1 MTPFFTFLQSWM
13 TPLFIIPFY
22 PIAPLFLQSHIT
34 QWPFFHCGICILV
47 IDRLEFFKVMLFHV
61 WPQWPPFYNWLPND
75 PQFCGF
81 FYPNDPT
88 FIALGTEW
96 PGFYSSC
103 LLNDPIFWR
112 VHILPDRPLLLT
124 WSRHIPVTSDREC
137 PPPRHEP
144 FFVSF
149 HLIKFC

>member
-1 MTPFFTFLQSWM
+1 MHTCQYTCQYLCILAAQYTCAYLSMIDWTCAYLSMIDWNFLKSCSSMFGLNDPLFTTGYQMTPSL
-13 TPLFIIPFY
+13 
-22 PIAPLFLQSHIT
+22 A
-34 QWPFFHCGICILV
+34 
-47 IDRLEFFKVMLFHV
+47 
-61 WPQWPPFYNWLPND
+61 
-75 PQFCGF
+75 GF

-96 PGFYSSC
+96 PGFYSGC

-137 PPPRHEP
+137 PPGIILVIRWRGGIIYRILLTL
-144 FFVSF
+144 S
-149 HLIKFC
+149 L